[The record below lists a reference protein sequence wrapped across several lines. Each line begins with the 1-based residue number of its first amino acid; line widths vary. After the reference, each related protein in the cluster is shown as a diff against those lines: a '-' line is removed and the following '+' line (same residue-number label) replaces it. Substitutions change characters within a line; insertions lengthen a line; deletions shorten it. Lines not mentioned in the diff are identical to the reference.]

1 MSKIKEGLLELLDG
15 LEYSLDENG
24 SICFGNEESYREFFR
39 RAEEMAKRYGNKEN
53 FN

>member
-1 MSKIKEGLLELLDG
+1 MSRREEALLELLEG

-39 RAEEMAKRYGNKEN
+39 RTEEMAEQYGNKEN